1 MRTHPR
7 TSGAAPQLAV
17 LLTGVLA
24 GLLIGSALHWADGRS
39 WGGSH
44 DTTAVVVGLEHDGI
58 HAMAGGRDVVLH
70 LEKVPP
76 AGTEVRVEVRPDGR
90 ARPTS
95 YRQTWPGA
103 LGRGVALAV
112 GLLVIVQLYRFFV
125 TGRPVER
132 SVPSDA

>member
-7 TSGAAPQLAV
+7 TSAAVAQLGA
-17 LLTGVLA
+17 LLLGVVA
-24 GLLIGSALHWADGRS
+24 GLLLGSALHWADGRS

-44 DTTAVVVGLEHDGI
+44 DTTAVVTGLQHDGI
-58 HAMAGGRDVVLH
+58 HATADGREVVLH

-112 GLLVIVQLYRFFV
+112 GLLVIVQVYRYVV
-125 TGRPVER
+125 TSPP
-132 SVPSDA
+132 VPSDA